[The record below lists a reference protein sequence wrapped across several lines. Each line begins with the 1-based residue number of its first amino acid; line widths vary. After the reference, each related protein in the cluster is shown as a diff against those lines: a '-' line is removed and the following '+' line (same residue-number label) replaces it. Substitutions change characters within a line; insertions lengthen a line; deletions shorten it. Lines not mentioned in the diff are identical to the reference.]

1 MISHDLD
8 VKYVQNPAIG
18 SAVLWKFV
26 CGYYQ
31 KENKPV
37 PFPLLFVVLPIIF
50 RQDLC
55 AVVKSTQKA
64 SGLSKVSEKLFDKKE
79 NDSIHFVNKTAIQL
93 RPLTLESF
101 NIAVETNLF
110 AMSPESA
117 TIFPLTTK
125 MSKYTPKGDSKDM
138 LNAAEKLGSWCS
150 ELTML
155 EISKWLKVRF

>member
-1 MISHDLD
+1 MISQDLD

-18 SAVLWKFV
+18 AALLWRFV

-31 KENKPV
+31 RNSQPV

-50 RQDLC
+50 RKDLC

-79 NDSIHFVNKTAIQL
+79 NDTIHFVNNTAIQL
-93 RPLTLESF
+93 RTLTLEAF
-101 NIAVETNLF
+101 NIAVEADLIS
-110 AMSPESA
+110 MIPDSA
-117 TIFPLTTK
+117 TVFPITTK

-138 LNAAEKLGSWCS
+138 LSAAEKLGTWCS

-155 EISKWLKVRF
+155 EIAKWLKVRF

>member
-1 MISHDLD
+1 MNSYDLD

-18 SAVLWKFV
+18 ASVLWKFV

-37 PFPLLFVVLPIIF
+37 PFPLLFVVLPIVF

-93 RPLTLESF
+93 RPLTLEAF

-110 AMSPESA
+110 AMLPESA
-117 TIFPLTTK
+117 TIFPVTTK

-138 LNAAEKLGSWCS
+138 INAAEKLGSWCS

>member
-18 SAVLWKFV
+18 AALLWRFV

-31 KENKPV
+31 KESQPA
-37 PFPLLFVVLPIIF
+37 PFPLLFVVLPITF

-64 SGLSKVSEKLFDKKE
+64 SGLSKVSAKLFEKKE
-79 NDSIHFVNKTAIQL
+79 NDSIHFVNSTAIKL
-93 RPLTLESF
+93 RPLTLEAF
-101 NIAVETNLF
+101 NISVKANLLSMIPETAAV
-110 AMSPESA
+110 
-117 TIFPLTTK
+117 FPVADK
-125 MSKYTPKGDSKDM
+125 MIKYTPKGDAKDM
-138 LNAAEKLGSWCS
+138 LNAAEKLGTWCAD
-150 ELTML
+150 LTML